1 MSSCGL
7 NIGRYGSN
15 VGKCKRNGRAG
26 PSQQSEYGDNMS
38 NHHVMGTATPK
49 NSTSSVISVNHSSV
63 PVITYRNQRVVTT
76 ESLASGYGTTAQN
89 ITNNFNRNKMR
100 FVEGKHYFR
109 IEGEEVENLRN
120 SFSGVQISSK
130 ARSLYLWTE
139 RGASRHA
146 KMLETEFAWDF
157 FEQLEDHY
165 FNLREVHGVMLPNM
179 SDPITLARA
188 WADAMEAKQ
197 QAEALSH
204 QQAEYIEH
212 LESLFTDGLSPVQF
226 CKRLNGVNTSK
237 ISAWL
242 VSANWLYDDNPEGRN
257 AQWRVRSYARDKYL
271 TEKSSKVSPNS
282 AVSFTTYQ
290 PVLLRDGAIWLY
302 KNYLKGKL
310 PMKVTWNGKFTHDK
324 ELAGGDN

>member
-1 MSSCGL
+1 MSNCGL
-7 NIGRYGSN
+7 NDWRDGSN
-15 VGKCKRNGRAG
+15 VGQCKRNGRAG
-26 PSQQSEYGDNMS
+26 PSQQSVYGENMTN
-38 NHHVMGTATPK
+38 NHVVGTATPK
-49 NSTSSVISVNHSSV
+49 NGIPTVISVNHSSV

-76 ESLASGYGTTAQN
+76 ESLASGYSTTAQN
-89 ITNNFNRNKMR
+89 ITNNFNRNKIR

-120 SFSGVQISSK
+120 SFSSVQISPK
-130 ARSLYLWTE
+130 TRSLYLWTE

-146 KMLETEFAWDF
+146 KMLETEQAWDF

-197 QAEALSH
+197 QAEAISH

-237 ISAWL
+237 VSAWL
-242 VSANWLYDDNPEGRN
+242 VSANWLYDDNPDGRS

-290 PVLLRDGAIWLY
+290 PVLLREGAIWIY

-310 PMKVTWNGKFTHDK
+310 PMKVTWNGSFTHDK
-324 ELAGGDN
+324 ELAGGDH

>member
-1 MSSCGL
+1 
-7 NIGRYGSN
+7 
-15 VGKCKRNGRAG
+15 
-26 PSQQSEYGDNMS
+26 MS

-76 ESLASGYGTTAQN
+76 ESLAIGYGTTAQN
-89 ITNNFNRNKMR
+89 ITNNFNRNKSR

-120 SFSGVQISSK
+120 SFSDVQISPK
-130 ARSLYLWTE
+130 TRSLYLWTE

-146 KMLETEFAWDF
+146 KMLETELAWDF

-197 QAEALSH
+197 QAEALTH

-242 VSANWLYDDNPEGRN
+242 VSMNWLYDDNPEGRS

-290 PVLLRDGAIWLY
+290 PVLLRDGAIWIY
-302 KNYLKGKL
+302 KNYLKGNL
-310 PMKVTWNGKFTHDK
+310 PMKVTWNGSFTHDK

>member
-1 MSSCGL
+1 MT
-7 NIGRYGSN
+7 N
-15 VGKCKRNGRAG
+15 
-26 PSQQSEYGDNMS
+26 Q
-38 NHHVMGTATPK
+38 VMGLATPK
-49 NSTSSVISVNHSSV
+49 GSATSVVSVNNSAV

-76 ESLASGYGTTAQN
+76 DSLAAGYSTTTQN
-89 ITNNFNRNKMR
+89 ITNNFNRNKNR
-100 FVEGKHYFR
+100 FIEGKHYFR
-109 IEGEEVENLRN
+109 VEGEEVENLRN
-120 SFSGVQISSK
+120 SLSYVQISPK
-130 ARSLYLWTE
+130 TRSLYLWTE
-139 RGASRHA
+139 RGASHHA
-146 KMLETEFAWDF
+146 KMLETEQAWDF

-165 FNLREVHGVMLPNM
+165 FGMREVYGVTLPDI
-179 SDPITLARA
+179 SDPIKLARA

-197 QAEALSH
+197 QAEAITH

-242 VSANWLYDDNPEGRN
+242 VSANWLYDDNPEGRS

-271 TEKSSKVSPNS
+271 TEKSTKVSPNS

-290 PVLLRDGAIWLY
+290 PVLLRDGAVWLY

-324 ELAGGDN
+324 ELAGGAVHG

>member
-1 MSSCGL
+1 MT
-7 NIGRYGSN
+7 N
-15 VGKCKRNGRAG
+15 
-26 PSQQSEYGDNMS
+26 Q
-38 NHHVMGTATPK
+38 VMGLATPK
-49 NSTSSVISVNHSSV
+49 GSATSVVSVNNSAV

-76 ESLASGYGTTAQN
+76 DSLAAGYSTTTQN
-89 ITNNFNRNKMR
+89 ITNNFNRNKNR
-100 FVEGKHYFR
+100 FIEGKHYFR
-109 IEGEEVENLRN
+109 VEGEEVENLRN
-120 SFSGVQISSK
+120 SLSYVQISPK
-130 ARSLYLWTE
+130 TRSLYLWTE
-139 RGASRHA
+139 RGASHHA
-146 KMLETEFAWDF
+146 KMLETEQAWDF

-165 FNLREVHGVMLPNM
+165 FGMREVYGVTLPDI
-179 SDPITLARA
+179 SDPIKLARA

-197 QAEALSH
+197 QAEAITH

-242 VSANWLYDDNPEGRN
+242 VSANWLYDDNPEGRS

-271 TEKSSKVSPNS
+271 TEKSTKVSPNS

-290 PVLLRDGAIWLY
+290 PVLLRDGAVWLY

-310 PMKVTWNGKFTHDK
+310 PMKVTWNGKYTHDK
-324 ELAGGDN
+324 ELAGGAVHG

>member
-1 MSSCGL
+1 
-7 NIGRYGSN
+7 
-15 VGKCKRNGRAG
+15 
-26 PSQQSEYGDNMS
+26 MS

-76 ESLASGYGTTAQN
+76 ESLAIGYGTTAQN
-89 ITNNFNRNKMR
+89 ITNNFNRNKSR

-120 SFSGVQISSK
+120 SFSDVQISPK
-130 ARSLYLWTE
+130 TRSLYLWTE

-146 KMLETEFAWDF
+146 KMLETELAWDF

-197 QAEALSH
+197 QAEALTH

-242 VSANWLYDDNPEGRN
+242 VSMNWLYDDNPEGRS

-290 PVLLRDGAIWLY
+290 PVLLRDGAIWIY
-302 KNYLKGKL
+302 KNYLKGNL
-310 PMKVTWNGKFTHDK
+310 PMKVTWNGRLTHDK
-324 ELAGGDN
+324 ELAGGNN